1 MEWRE
6 QTSVSCEDAFTE
18 TRRWIEEVT
27 SKSFGSSNFRA
38 ALENGVLLC
47 DLMNK
52 LKPGII
58 KRLNRLSTPIA
69 GLDNV
74 NVFLKACAKLGLNES
89 QLFHPGD
96 LQDLSTRV
104 TLRREES
111 NRRLKNVLITVYWL
125 GRKAQLDPFYCG
137 PQLNF
142 KAFEGL
148 LGLTLSKALEE
159 GSGLCHRDGCYGDA
173 EKENL
178 YRVLPAYLREDSV
191 DSPDYQ
197 DHRTAHPGS
206 EGCGS
211 DVEADQGFNMS
222 GQRGPA
228 QQRERAYVPPALL
241 RRKRGREENGR
252 GCVSPLARVSHLQ
265 RRPGR
270 PPQVNPG
277 WIWSKSTNDL
287 PTGLEEEEDEEDE
300 DDSGDPDVGM
310 PRHPPHGTRSKE
322 SEEKWQDDLTKW
334 KNRRRSTNSDLHRKL
349 QEREHVVS
357 KWTNGTVATVG
368 QSKAPNREQLSPS
381 KPTSTSTSP
390 SSKASRLPLRPHT
403 RALLSRSYTVH
414 TLLREPGPAGAPPS
428 CSPVQNQGRPS
439 GAMPASHPLL
449 PGDEVPAASPASDG
463 TSTATTP
470 SACSPYTSRTQIK
483 LQSSPAPLP
492 PTAGLTHT
500 GGRGRRAT
508 MGPVPYLSTG
518 SADRTPNSP
527 PITDRKVTSLHH
539 GPRPLGRD
547 VTQQNHGSLNQA
559 GPGAWEEA
567 GLGKGPTHHSSLYR
581 YNTMS
586 WSGSASLPRG
596 YRRSEGSARLSTAV
610 TARPFGTRPSRLSSL
625 PRLSTVSSTIG
636 PVGTSLIRAP
646 LQAEN
651 RHAAEKQ
658 EVANWV
664 ENEQEEEEEEE
675 EGGRTNGLPDCSNLC
690 STALSD
696 KHLPPPANHSSPA
709 ELCQLCV
716 GDVITAVGKAKVEQM
731 STGQWESTMTS
742 ALQTGSLAMDVSRY
756 SNQGCPERH
765 AHTDI
770 MTTPTAPHLPA
781 QGVDIQTRN
790 GEFDEKTQKTASI
803 KGPAGFSSWVYLC
816 GKVPSLNPSASNWSW
831 DHEEERKRQE
841 RWQEEQERHRQERY
855 QRDQQRLQAEWR
867 RAEEGAGEGPK
878 ERPDWQGNP
887 GVVRPASPTRP
898 AVYRPAPHWAAEKSS
913 VRHQSTET
921 GSVRVHNADPP
932 PVRSQTADPA
942 AVGPLGTETGSEPH
956 SVEAE
961 DKDKLSEPDLGKSK
975 STPTLASLHRLP
987 KGSPGKPSKVAKASK
1002 AEQDRQQILEEMKK
1016 RTQLLTDNSWIRQRR
1031 ASTLKEPLSTG
1042 APLRRY
1048 ESLDSLD
1055 SSDPPSE
1062 LAGVA
1067 RPRSA
1072 AGFPAPGRSISPRYT
1087 TCSTL
1092 PDQLTSSI
1100 TSSQLSFP
1108 EATGLSQQAGR

>member
-18 TRRWIEEVT
+18 TQRWIELYCDCPMADIVP
-27 SKSFGSSNFRA
+27 SSPQSVL
-38 ALENGVLLC
+38 ALHSSPLWLSAS
-47 DLMNK
+47 DLQRILMNK

-74 NVFLKACAKLGLNES
+74 NVFLKACAKLGLNDS

-287 PTGLEEEEDEEDE
+287 PTGLEEEEEEEEEKE

-334 KNRRRSTNSDLHRKL
+334 KNRRRSTNSDLHRKF
-349 QEREHVVS
+349 QERKHVVS
-357 KWTNGTVATVG
+357 KWTNGTVAT
-368 QSKAPNREQLSPS
+368 P
-381 KPTSTSTSP
+381 TSTSP
-390 SSKASRLPLRPHT
+390 SSKASLLPLRPHT

-470 SACSPYTSRTQIK
+470 SACSPYTSRTHIK

-492 PTAGLTHT
+492 PTGGLTHT

-527 PITDRKVTSLHH
+527 PVTDRKVTSLYH

-610 TARPFGTRPSRLSSL
+610 TARPFGTRPSRLSAL
-625 PRLSTVSSTIG
+625 PRLITGSDYKMLPLSGDRWAPTMNRQ
-636 PVGTSLIRAP
+636 VGTSLIRAP

-664 ENEQEEEEEEE
+664 ENEQEEEGEE
-675 EGGRTNGLPDCSNLC
+675 EGRRTNGLPYCSDLC
-690 STALSD
+690 SSTALSD
-696 KHLPPPANHSSPA
+696 KHLPPPANHSAPQSYMRVSLSLKPNSVDDFGFQTDWSAAGARVTSVQPGSPA

-742 ALQTGSLAMDVSRY
+742 ALQAGSLAMDVSRY
-756 SNQGCPERH
+756 SNQGK
-765 AHTDI
+765 ALVTD
-770 MTTPTAPHLPA
+770 
-781 QGVDIQTRN
+781 
-790 GEFDEKTQKTASI
+790 S
-803 KGPAGFSSWVYLC
+803 FSSSDRRSVY
-816 GKVPSLNPSASNWSW
+816 
-831 DHEEERKRQE
+831 
-841 RWQEEQERHRQERY
+841 
-855 QRDQQRLQAEWR
+855 
-867 RAEEGAGEGPK
+867 
-878 ERPDWQGNP
+878 
-887 GVVRPASPTRP
+887 
-898 AVYRPAPHWAAEKSS
+898 
-913 VRHQSTET
+913 
-921 GSVRVHNADPP
+921 
-932 PVRSQTADPA
+932 
-942 AVGPLGTETGSEPH
+942 
-956 SVEAE
+956 
-961 DKDKLSEPDLGKSK
+961 
-975 STPTLASLHRLP
+975 
-987 KGSPGKPSKVAKASK
+987 
-1002 AEQDRQQILEEMKK
+1002 
-1016 RTQLLTDNSWIRQRR
+1016 
-1031 ASTLKEPLSTG
+1031 
-1042 APLRRY
+1042 
-1048 ESLDSLD
+1048 
-1055 SSDPPSE
+1055 
-1062 LAGVA
+1062 
-1067 RPRSA
+1067 
-1072 AGFPAPGRSISPRYT
+1072 
-1087 TCSTL
+1087 
-1092 PDQLTSSI
+1092 
-1100 TSSQLSFP
+1100 
-1108 EATGLSQQAGR
+1108 